1 MSDEIEVPQEDTIKF
16 GRPVSDAK
24 SLVSGFDT
32 ASSLKAILFIILSG
46 AYSMSYMYD
55 VSTCFRLK
63 GTSAHM

>member
-46 AYSMSYMYD
+46 THTVCHICTMYRHVLD
-55 VSTCFRLK
+55 
-63 GTSAHM
+63 